1 MKIRITMNQR
11 RKHPKISIALAAVL
25 LSSFFNRPA
34 CQEVSS
40 LEIDTAKGFTVT
52 SLMDVNFARHVLP
65 SPKPLFS
72 LEVDNGERSS
82 QDVVAG
88 SADTCLIGTLGGRVS
103 CRVTKS
109 VTYRDEFMLEVVFGN
124 ISPDTLEIANV
135 VPFGRSGGH
144 TVITAAGPAALA
156 RARLFRPGLG
166 AIGVILPDNAWEM
179 GYCSLGLD
187 GNTSVCAIARRNAT
201 DKGEARRYRTILPPG
216 ATVTYHLHYAL
227 FDGEWQNGLKRMFHD
242 KYLYDLDSFDESL
255 FRRDDL
261 SWIRKDYLVTLQF
274 AWDHQYFDVRDG
286 RYHFEEFLRE
296 GERILGGYDVF
307 AIWPTWPALGADPRN
322 QWDLFADLPGGLAK
336 MKELSQWAKSR
347 GTKFFIS
354 FNPWDQ
360 STRKEHPFKGMAR
373 IIEAVDADG
382 VVLDCQGWSSA
393 ALQRAADSVRPGVI
407 MYSEGMAVTKDMTGI
422 IAGRVHDAIY
432 LAPPLNLNKLIRPDF
447 AIFRVCQLCQG
458 RIHREIAISL
468 FNGYGVEM
476 NIMGP
481 GRPDWMEEEY
491 NYLAKAVR
499 VLRQH
504 GSAFTGSEWTPLL
517 PTRADS
523 IWVNEWPAEH
533 KTLYTVYS
541 LLPEGFDGPLF
552 EGDSPG
558 SDYHYVSLWNH
569 EEIIPDTLEG
579 KAYVRARTEAF
590 NRSWL
595 GTRMEASVDVV
606 AAFPRLLTVDLGPD
620 MLSVQAARGDS
631 ILVWKGDPSYGR
643 VALALDSLSRDI
655 NLYEAFG
662 RYEGKLV
669 VQLFEGGELADER
682 VAETATGRPRLIS
695 KMVTT
700 PRIATAPEGMVYV
713 PDGKIVM
720 KVSPE
725 SDFIAYPRYGD
736 DSLAVGPFFMDIYP
750 VTNEQFLQFLDVT
763 GYKPADTVNFLKHW
777 RRGHYPAGSGDLPV
791 VYVGYEDAQAYARW
805 ARKRLPTEVEWQWA
819 AQGGDGRQ
827 WPWGMEFDKRRCNN
841 EAGHPTLVN
850 KFPRGASPFGVMDL
864 VGNVWQLTNDLYDNG
879 SNYYI
884 IMRGGSW
891 FNPTS
896 SWWYV
901 KGGPQPLDKT
911 QMLLRVSPSFERN
924 ATVGFRCVKDAE

>member
-11 RKHPKISIALAAVL
+11 RKHPKISIALATVL

-40 LEIDTAKGFTVT
+40 LEIDTAKGFAVT
-52 SLMDVNFARHVLP
+52 AVIGKNYGRFALP
-65 SPKPLFS
+65 SPQPLFS
-72 LEVDNGERSS
+72 FEIENALYASTEFL
-82 QDVVAG
+82 AG
-88 SADTCLIGTLGGRVS
+88 SADTCLSGTLSGKMS
-103 CRVTKS
+103 CRINKS
-109 VTYRDEFMLEVVFGN
+109 ATYRDEFMLEVVFGN
-124 ISPDTLEIANV
+124 LSGDTTEISNV
-135 VPFGRSGGH
+135 VPFGVSGDH
-144 TVITAAGPAALA
+144 VYITATGPWALA

-166 AIGVILPDNAWEM
+166 PVGVILPDNTWEM
-179 GYCSLGLD
+179 GYASVAID
-187 GNTSVCAIARRNAT
+187 KNTSVCAIARRNAT
-201 DKGEARRYRTILPPG
+201 AKGEARRYRTILPPG
-216 ATVTYHLHYAL
+216 ATVTYDL
-227 FDGEWQNGLKRMFHD
+227 FYGLYDGAWQNGLKLMFHD
-242 KYLYDLDSFDESL
+242 KYLYDLGSFDETL
-255 FRRDDL
+255 FNRGDL

-274 AWDHQYFDVRDG
+274 AWDHQYYDVKDG
-286 RYHFEEFLRE
+286 RYHFEEFLKE
-296 GERILGGYDVF
+296 GEKNLGGYDVF

-322 QWDLFADLPGGLAK
+322 QWDLFADLPGGLTK

-373 IIEAVDADG
+373 IIQAVDADG
-382 VVLDCQGWSSA
+382 VVLDCQGWSSKD
-393 ALQRAADSVRPGVI
+393 LQRAADSVRAGVI

-432 LAPPLNLNKLIRPDF
+432 LSPPLNLNKLIRPDF

-481 GRPDWMEEEY
+481 GRPDWMKEEY
-491 NYLAKAVR
+491 DYLGKAVMI
-499 VLRQH
+499 LRQNS
-504 GSAFTGSEWTPLL
+504 SAFNSREWTPLL
-517 PTRADS
+517 STLADS

-552 EGDSPG
+552 EGGSHG
-558 SDYHYVSLWNH
+558 SDHYVSLWNH
-569 EEIIPDTLEG
+569 EEIVPDTLDG
-579 KAYVRARTEAF
+579 TTYVRAHTEAF
-590 NRSWL
+590 DRSFL

-606 AAFPRLLTVDLGPD
+606 AAFPSLLAVDLGQD
-620 MLSVQAARGDS
+620 ILSVQASRGDS
-631 ILVWKGDPSYGR
+631 ILIWKGDPAYGKQ
-643 VALALDSLSRDI
+643 ALNPGSLSRDI
-655 NLYEAFG
+655 SLCEAFG

-682 VAETATGRPRLIS
+682 VAVTATGRPRLIS
-695 KMVTT
+695 KRVTT

-713 PDGKIVM
+713 PAGKIVM

-725 SDFIAYPRYGD
+725 SDFIAYPKYGD
-736 DSLAVGPFFMDIYP
+736 DSLAVGPFFMDRYP
-750 VTNEQFLQFLDVT
+750 VTNEQFYQFLTVT
-763 GYKPADTVNFLKHW
+763 GYKPADSVNFLKHW
-777 RRGHYPAGSGDLPV
+777 RRGNYPAGSGELPV
-791 VYVGYEDAQAYARW
+791 VYVGYEDAQAYAQW

-819 AQGGDGRQ
+819 AQGGDGRL
-827 WPWGMEFDKRRCNN
+827 WPWGMEFDKKRCNN

-850 KFPRGASPFGVMDL
+850 KYPRGASPFGVMDL
-864 VGNVWQLTNDLYDNG
+864 VGNVWQLTDDLYDNG

-901 KGGPQPLDKT
+901 KGGPQPLNKT
-911 QMLLRVSPSFERN
+911 QMLLRVAPSFERN
-924 ATVGFRCVKDAE
+924 STVGFRCVKDAE